1 MAQEHA
7 DRDVPSEGAVDF
19 YRLLRI
25 DPDAPQ
31 ELVAEA
37 YWCLA
42 GDIRDRLSRREG
54 AERELDALNKAYAVL
69 VDPVKRE
76 AYDET
81 VRPRHQD
88 YGANVPNRRE
98 TKRPSPLAR
107 LLVRPRPSDRRP
119 VRAAARRSRGRA
131 GAHQPRI
138 SGLENALFERRDSRL
153 VGAAIRFAGRGAF
166 AATGAVC
173 EERDGRTRF
182 VRADIIP
189 ESPEQPPDFLTK
201 EHVSGIPEERK

>member
-1 MAQEHA
+1 MAQENA

-42 GDIRDRLSRREG
+42 GEIRDRLSRREG
-54 AERELDALNKAYAVL
+54 AERELDALNEAYAVL

-76 AYDET
+76 AYDGT
-81 VRPRHQD
+81 VDRVTRIRRKR
-88 YGANVPNRRE
+88 AESRE

-107 LLVRPRPSDRRP
+107 LLVRPRPRTVDPYELLRVDPAAGPALISRAYLVLRTLYSKGEVPGSSAQQFDLL
-119 VRAAARRSRGRA
+119 AAARS
-131 GAHQPRI
+131 QL
-138 SGLENALFERRDSRL
+138 LE
-153 VGAAIRFAGRGAF
+153 RFAKSEAGGPGLSPQ
-166 AATGAVC
+166 TG
-173 EERDGRTRF
+173 
-182 VRADIIP
+182 P
-189 ESPEQPPDFLTK
+189 ESPAQPPDFLTK
-201 EHVSGIPEERK
+201 EHVSGIPEERN